1 MPTYGKLFILALMA
15 SIVIGCAGPVVKT
28 SESPRGVYHRVKK
41 GETLWSI
48 SHAYHKDILDIVV
61 ANKID
66 NPALIEV
73 DSVIFIPGAEHLEE
87 TPALP
92 AKTETTIKKEEAKPE
107 KKSPP
112 PPVVRKEK
120 KAPPIKP
127 VVPAAESPPN
137 DRPQQRPPVKE
148 EPKKIFGEAHFIWP
162 VKGTIISR
170 FGIQPNG
177 LKRNGIRIA
186 AKEGTPVVASAAG
199 EVMFSSSIKY
209 YGETVIV
216 KHDCNYSTVYTFL
229 KNRRVKVG
237 DHVRRGECIAF
248 VGRPENGD
256 GKPCLNFE
264 IRQNN
269 KPRNPLALLPQ

>member
-15 SIVIGCAGPVVKT
+15 SLLVGCTGPVVKK
-28 SESPRGVYHRVKK
+28 SENPRGVYHRVKK

-66 NPALIEV
+66 NPDLIEI
-73 DSVIFIPGAEHLEE
+73 DSVIFIPGADHPEE
-87 TPALP
+87 TAAAP
-92 AKTETTIKKEEAKPE
+92 AKAETTIKKEEAKPE
-107 KKSPP
+107 KKLPP
-112 PPVVRKEK
+112 PPVAREEK
-120 KAPPIKP
+120 KAPPMKQA
-127 VVPAAESPPN
+127 VPAVESPPK
-137 DRPQQRPPVKE
+137 DRSQQRPPEKAE
-148 EPKKIFGEAHFIWP
+148 SKKIADEVRFIWP
-162 VKGTIISR
+162 VKGTVIAR

-177 LKRNGIRIA
+177 LKHNGIRIA

-209 YGETVIV
+209 YGETVII
-216 KHDCNYSTVYTFL
+216 KHDSSYSTVYTFL

-237 DHVRRGECIAF
+237 DRVRRGECIAF

-269 KPRNPLALLPQ
+269 KPRNPLMLLPQ

>member
-1 MPTYGKLFILALMA
+1 MPSYGKLFILALTV
-15 SIVIGCAGPVVKT
+15 SLLFGCTGPVVKT
-28 SESPRGVYHRVKK
+28 SENPRGVYHRVKK

-66 NPALIEV
+66 NPDLIEV
-73 DSVIFIPGAEHLEE
+73 DSVIFIPGADRPEE
-87 TPALP
+87 TAA
-92 AKTETTIKKEEAKPE
+92 AKAETTTKKEEAKPG

-112 PPVVRKEK
+112 PPVAREEK
-120 KAPPIKP
+120 KAQPIKP
-127 VVPAAESPPN
+127 GVYAVESPPK
-137 DRPQQRPPVKE
+137 DRPQQHPPGKAE
-148 EPKKIFGEAHFIWP
+148 TKKISGEVHFIWP
-162 VKGTIISR
+162 VKGTVIAR

-177 LKRNGIRIA
+177 LKHNGIRIA
-186 AKEGTPVVASAAG
+186 AKEGTPVVAAAGG

-209 YGETVIV
+209 YGETVII
-216 KHDCNYSTVYTFL
+216 KHVHSYSTVYTFL

-237 DHVRRGECIAF
+237 DRVRRGDCIAF

-269 KPRNPLALLPQ
+269 KPRNPLTLLPQ